1 MEDIASLEKEIK
13 HLGLTEEEE
22 KIIDKN
28 ILLKDILLL
37 KEKCGNLVTFK
48 ERQFTMQ
55 ADLSEISG
63 INANDKVLIQGIVD
77 LFAMGEK
84 NILIDYKW
92 TNESRGEKLLLRY
105 GKQLELYK
113 MAIEKCF
120 SKKIDEIYIFSLKNG
135 QFIKYL

>member
-1 MEDIASLEKEIK
+1 
-13 HLGLTEEEE
+13 
-22 KIIDKN
+22 
-28 ILLKDILLL
+28 
-37 KEKCGNLVTFK
+37 
-48 ERQFTMQ
+48 MQ

-120 SKKIDEIYIFSLKNG
+120 SKKIDKIYIFSLKNG